1 MSNYR
6 NLYCIKLELQE
17 KNIYLT
23 NNKEDLIVDGVKY
36 LSSNIEISEIISNDF
51 GKNNLSVKG
60 LYDDNLGYNDVSNKM
75 NFTVFF
81 VDSNVSLGLRKMGEY
96 FCEKVKKDNLQYFIE
111 LKCKTYILEKS
122 FLPVYSKKCRAEFG
136 DAKCGQ
142 NIENFTKRYRILS
155 MNSSVIKL
163 ENILEEDHFYKN
175 GYLIIEK
182 SEKSFKSKII
192 SQINNI
198 LAIDAFVQE
207 FFMDSEIATIIAGC
221 DKKVSTCCKK
231 FDNVIN
237 FRGEPFVSGSI
248 KSIYKFI
255 NSIKNEK

>member
-1 MSNYR
+1 MSSYR

-17 KNIYLT
+17 KTIYIT
-23 NNKEDLIVDGVKY
+23 NNKEDLIVEGVKY

-51 GKNNLSVKG
+51 GKNNISVKG
-60 LYDDNLGYNDVSNKM
+60 LYDANFVYNDVLSKM

-81 VDSNVSLGLRKMGEY
+81 VENDLRLKKLGEY

-111 LKCKTYILEKS
+111 LKCKTHILEKS

-142 NIENFTKRYRILS
+142 NIENFTKRYRIVS
-155 MNSSVIKL
+155 TNSNVIKL
-163 ENILEEDHFYKN
+163 ENILEENQFYKN
-175 GYLIIEK
+175 GYLIIKK
-182 SEKSFKSKII
+182 SGKSFKSKII

-198 LAIDAFVQE
+198 LTIDAFVPE
-207 FFMDSEIATIIAGC
+207 FFMDSEIATIVAGC
-221 DKKVSTCCKK
+221 DKKISTCCKK
-231 FDNVIN
+231 FDNVLN